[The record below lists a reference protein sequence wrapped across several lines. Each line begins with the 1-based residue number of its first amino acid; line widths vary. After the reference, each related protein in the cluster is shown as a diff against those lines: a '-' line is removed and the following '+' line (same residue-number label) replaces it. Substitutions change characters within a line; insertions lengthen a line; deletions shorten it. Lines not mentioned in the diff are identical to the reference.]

1 MTQKQEKLRLA
12 VIGCGYLGRFH
23 AQTYA
28 QMADVDLVG
37 VVDVEPAQAQAV
49 AGACHCQPYQ
59 DYRQLMGRVDAVSVV
74 TPTMTHFGIA
84 QDLLAHDVHLLIEKP
99 ITTTLEEADRL
110 IELARDRRLIVQVG
124 HLERFNPAVL
134 AMGAEVEAP
143 LLIEAQRLSRFKDRA
158 TDVSV
163 VLDLMI
169 HDIDIILSLAG
180 GEIARIDACGDTL
193 ITDHLDVVNARLS
206 FTNGCVA
213 NITAS
218 RVSVS
223 DSRRMRLFQKDKS
236 VEIDFGQRRIEV
248 LPLQRPDGSG
258 RHRFGQVR
266 RRHFDQSD
274 ALLAELTAF
283 VRCVRLQEP
292 PKVSASEGRRAL
304 ALALAVMTRVA
315 STLPSSPPKAPNGD
329 TKAPCK
335 SV

>member
-1 MTQKQEKLRLA
+1 MTQKQEKLRVA

-23 AQTYA
+23 AQKYA

-37 VVDVEPAQAQAV
+37 VVDIEPAQVRAV
-49 AGACHCQPYQ
+49 AQDCRCQPYQ
-59 DYRQLMGRVDAVSVV
+59 HYRQLLGRVDAASVV

-84 QDLLAHDVHLLIEKP
+84 QDLLANDVHLLIEKP

-124 HLERFNPAVL
+124 HLERFNPVVL
-134 AMGAEVEAP
+134 AMAAEVEAP
-143 LLIEAQRLSRFKDRA
+143 LLIEAQRLSVFKDRA

-169 HDIDIILSLAG
+169 HDIDIILSLTG
-180 GEIARIDACGDTL
+180 SEIEQIEACGDTL
-193 ITDHLDVVNARLS
+193 ITDHLDVANARLS
-206 FTNGCVA
+206 FKNGCVA
-213 NITAS
+213 NVTAS
-218 RVSVS
+218 RVSVA
-223 DSRRMRLFQKDKS
+223 DSRCMRLFQKDKS
-236 VEIDFGQRRIEV
+236 VEVDFGQRQIEV

-258 RHRFGQVR
+258 RHRNGQVQ

-283 VRCVRLQEP
+283 VRCVRLKEP

-304 ALALAVMTRVA
+304 ALALTVMARAA
-315 STLPSSPPKAPNGD
+315 STLASTAPIAPNAD
-329 TKAPCK
+329 TEEPCK
-335 SV
+335 SA